1 MTVTAI
7 NYAKTLYEL
16 SVPIDDVQTTR
27 EIFREVPGL
36 GESLENPL
44 VPFESKSKVID
55 RVIPDKMK
63 NFVKVV
69 CKHRKIDVL
78 ADIFDAYEE
87 ICKKYQNILSATMRY
102 VTPPKD
108 EQLKGIKAFLCRE
121 FQAEKAEIEL
131 IEDRSLIGGF
141 VLLANGRE
149 FDWSMRGRYRML
161 EQKLTRR

>member
-16 SVPIDDVQTTR
+16 SVPTDDVQTTK

-36 GESLENPL
+36 SESLENPL
-44 VPFESKSKVID
+44 VPFESKSRVID
-55 RVIPDKMK
+55 RVIPDKMR
-63 NFVKVV
+63 NFVKVI
-69 CKHRKIDVL
+69 CKHRKVDILSDV
-78 ADIFDAYEE
+78 FEAYEE
-87 ICKKYQNILSATMRY
+87 ICKKQQNILSATMHY
-102 VTPPKD
+102 VTLPKD

-141 VLLANGRE
+141 ILQANGRE